1 MSSEKVQIKSENI
14 LSTEVEPD
22 DEAFRRAMELHHR
35 RISPEQ
41 VAKFESYMSE
51 ILSAFGMD
59 MNTPGTRET
68 PRRFIRALNDIT
80 AGYDGDP
87 KLLKVFPT
95 ECRGDPDCRLSQ
107 LIEGPIDYS
116 GLCEHHV
123 LPIVGRAYVGY
134 IAHEKIIGL
143 SKLTR
148 LVRLFASRFTVQ
160 ERIGEQVADALEAM
174 LHPHGVAVYLEGEHL
189 CTRIRG
195 VRETS
200 PITRTTFWRGH
211 YAEDQSLRGEFFTA
225 CGLTK

>member
-1 MSSEKVQIKSENI
+1 MSFDALEIKNSSI
-14 LSTEVEPD
+14 LTGELEPE
-22 DEAFRRAMELHHR
+22 DEAFRRAMELHR
-35 RISPEQ
+35 RQISPEQ
-41 VAKFESYMSE
+41 AAKFEGYMAE
-51 ILSAFGMD
+51 ILTAFGMD
-59 MNTPGTRET
+59 MNTPGTKET
-68 PRRFIRALNDIT
+68 PRRFIRALYDIT
-80 AGYDGDP
+80 SGYDGDP

-107 LIEGPIDYS
+107 LIEGPIHYS

-123 LPIVGRAYVGY
+123 LPIIGHAYVGY
-134 IAHEKIIGL
+134 IAHEEIIGL

-160 ERIGEQVADALEAM
+160 ERIGEQIADALEAM

-200 PITRTTFWRGH
+200 PITRTTFWRGR
-211 YAEDQSLRGEFFTA
+211 YAEDESLRNEFFTA
-225 CGLTK
+225 CGLKK